1 MFPDNKLTSVIG
13 IGTDIIEID
22 RVARAIERGG
32 ERFLRRIFTAA
43 EIEFCERRRDPYA
56 CFSARFAAK
65 EAVGKALGVGLA
77 GLQWLDIEIRR
88 TEGEKPGVALH
99 GAAARIAGERRI
111 ARVLISMSHSREY
124 ATAFAVA
131 EGEVN

>member
-1 MFPDNKLTSVIG
+1 MFPDNKLISVIG

-32 ERFLRRIFTAA
+32 ERFLGRIFTAA
-43 EIEFCERRRDPYA
+43 EIDFCESRRDRYA
-56 CFSARFAAK
+56 CLSARFAAK

-88 TEGEKPGVALH
+88 SEGEQPRVVLH
-99 GAAARIAGERRI
+99 GAAARIAGEQGI
-111 ARVLISMSHSREY
+111 GRVLVSMSHSREY

-131 EGEVN
+131 EGEVK